1 MTIAVTGSIATDH
14 LMRFPGRFSEQ
25 LLAEHLQ
32 KVSLSFLVDDLV
44 VHRGGVAGNM
54 AYAIGVLGGRA
65 ALVGAAGADF
75 TDYRTWLE
83 AAGVDCDNVLI
94 SDTAHTARFVCTTDT
109 DMAQIASFY
118 PGAMSQARNI
128 KLANVVEAI
137 GTPELVIVGANDPDT
152 MFLHTDECRKLG
164 LAFAADPSQQLA
176 RLSGEEIRQLIDGAT
191 YLFTN
196 DYEWDLL
203 LSKTD
208 WTDAD
213 VLAQVGLRVTT
224 LGAKGV
230 DLVAVD
236 GTNIHVDVVPET
248 AQVDPTGVGD
258 AFRAGFLT
266 ARSAGLG
273 LERAAQLGSLVA
285 VLVLETTGTQNWTW
299 NPDVA
304 NSRLADAYGAAA
316 AEEIAQALGS
326 SCTGYCGSLIVGTM
340 LCSTKIACHSMKIRT
355 VQSRRLWSLSPARCS
370 SSIVRTA
377 AVSTNWPACEASIM
391 P

>member
-1 MTIAVTGSIATDH
+1 
-14 LMRFPGRFSEQ
+14 
-25 LLAEHLQ
+25 
-32 KVSLSFLVDDLV
+32 
-44 VHRGGVAGNM
+44 
-54 AYAIGVLGGRA
+54 
-65 ALVGAAGADF
+65 
-75 TDYRTWLE
+75 
-83 AAGVDCDNVLI
+83 
-94 SDTAHTARFVCTTDT
+94 FVCTTDE

-128 KLANVVEAI
+128 KLANVVAAI

-176 RLSGEEIRQLIDGAT
+176 RLSGEETKRLIDGAT

-203 LSKTD
+203 LSKTG

-230 DLVAVD
+230 DLVGAD

-248 AQVDPTGVGD
+248 AQIDPTGVGD

-304 NSRLADAYGAAA
+304 KTRLAGAYGD
-316 AEEIAQALGS
+316 
-326 SCTGYCGSLIVGTM
+326 
-340 LCSTKIACHSMKIRT
+340 
-355 VQSRRLWSLSPARCS
+355 
-370 SSIVRTA
+370 TA
-377 AVSTNWPACEASIM
+377 AGEIM
-391 P
+391 TALSA

>member
-54 AYAIGVLGGRA
+54 AYAIGVLGGDA
-65 ALVGAAGADF
+65 ALVGAAGVDF
-75 TDYRTWLE
+75 TDYREWLE
-83 AAGVDCDNVLI
+83 SAGVNCASVLV
-94 SDTAHTARFVCTTDT
+94 SDTQHTARFVCTTDE

-128 KLANVVEAI
+128 KLADVVAAVGE
-137 GTPELVIVGANDPDT
+137 PELVIVGANDPEA
-152 MFLHTDECRKLG
+152 MFAHTDECRALG

-176 RLSGEEIRQLIDGAT
+176 RLSGEEIRRLVGGAT
-191 YLFTN
+191 YLFSN
-196 DYEWDLL
+196 DYEWDLM
-203 LSKTD
+203 LSKTG
-208 WTDAD
+208 WSDAD
-213 VLAQVGLRVTT
+213 VAGQVGLRITT

-230 DLVAVD
+230 DIVGAD
-236 GTNIHVDVVPET
+236 GTNIHVGVVPET

-266 ARSAGLG
+266 GRGAGLD
-273 LERAAQLGSLVA
+273 LERSAQLGSLVA

-299 NPDVA
+299 DATVA
-304 NSRLADAYGAAA
+304 RTRLAEAYGAEAADEIAA
-316 AEEIAQALGS
+316 ALA
-326 SCTGYCGSLIVGTM
+326 T
-340 LCSTKIACHSMKIRT
+340 
-355 VQSRRLWSLSPARCS
+355 AR
-370 SSIVRTA
+370 
-377 AVSTNWPACEASIM
+377 
-391 P
+391 